1 MRFNLNVIGNII
13 GILLMI
19 NGFLMLTAVPFG
31 IYHSESSWKGILIS
45 SLINSALGAFLYYK
59 TKDAENKDLKRR
71 DGYLIVT
78 SSWICMCLFGMLPYI
93 ITGQIPNVSNAFF
106 ETVSGYTTT
115 GATILDDIESLDHS
129 ILYWRSLTQWIGGM
143 GIIVLAVAILPFL
156 GIGGMQLFVAEA
168 PVFSLD
174 KLQPRI
180 KETAKRLW
188 LIYISFTILL
198 FFILWAEGMNLFDAV
213 NHAMTTFA
221 TGGFST
227 KNASIGY
234 FESPLIQYTII
245 LFMIISAT
253 NFTLTYFALKLD
265 FRKVINNEE
274 FRIYFSFILILTL
287 IVFSTLVFIDNSYL
301 EETFR
306 DSLFNVASIV
316 TTSGFTTADFTG
328 WTEFITILFFILMFF
343 GACAGSTSGGIK
355 IVRHVILLK
364 NSYIEIKKQLH
375 QSGVFP
381 LKFNNRRVPAE
392 VVSNILA
399 FTMLYVVVFSLGS
412 IIMTIMGVDFMTSIG
427 SVAATLGNVGP
438 GIGDVGPSSTYN
450 SIPVGGKWFLAL
462 LMFIGRLELFTF
474 LMIITPI
481 FWRNN

>member
-1 MRFNLNVIGNII
+1 
-13 GILLMI
+13 
-19 NGFLMLTAVPFG
+19 
-31 IYHSESSWKGILIS
+31 
-45 SLINSALGAFLYYK
+45 
-59 TKDAENKDLKRR
+59 
-71 DGYLIVT
+71 
-78 SSWICMCLFGMLPYI
+78 
-93 ITGQIPNVSNAFF
+93 
-106 ETVSGYTTT
+106 
-115 GATILDDIESLDHS
+115 
-129 ILYWRSLTQWIGGM
+129 
-143 GIIVLAVAILPFL
+143 
-156 GIGGMQLFVAEA
+156 
-168 PVFSLD
+168 
-174 KLQPRI
+174 
-180 KETAKRLW
+180 
-188 LIYISFTILL
+188 
-198 FFILWAEGMNLFDAV
+198 MNLFDAV

-306 DSLFNVASIV
+306 DSLFNIASIV
-316 TTSGFTTADFTG
+316 TTSGYTTADFTG

-450 SIPVGGKWFLAL
+450 SIPVGGKWVLAL

>member
-1 MRFNLNVIGNII
+1 MRFNLKVIGNII

-19 NGFLMLTAVPFG
+19 NGMLMLTAIPFAL
-31 IYHSESSWKGILIS
+31 YHLEESWKGILLS
-45 SLINSALGAFLYYK
+45 SFINSFIGFLFYYN
-59 TKDAENKDLKRR
+59 TKNNKNKDLKRR

-78 SSWICMCLFGMLPYI
+78 LSWLFMCLFGMLPYI
-93 ITGQIPNVSNAFF
+93 FTSQIPNISNAFF

-115 GATILDDIESLDHS
+115 GASILDDVEALDYS

-180 KETAKRLW
+180 KETAQRLW

-198 FFILWAEGMNLFDAV
+198 FLIFWAEGMNLFEAV

-234 FESPLIQYTII
+234 FESPLIQYTVI
-245 LFMIISAT
+245 LFMFISAT

-265 FRKVINNEE
+265 FGKLYRNEE
-274 FRIYFSFILILTL
+274 FRIYCSFIIFLTITVFATLMLID
-287 IVFSTLVFIDNSYL
+287 SSYP
-301 EETFR
+301 EATFR
-306 DSLFNVASIV
+306 DSLFNIVSIV
-316 TTSGFTTADFTG
+316 TTTGFTTADFTG

-343 GACAGSTSGGIK
+343 GASAGSTSGGIK
-355 IVRHVILLK
+355 IVRHVVLLK

-375 QSGVFP
+375 QSGVFT
-381 LKFNNRRVPAE
+381 LKFNNRKVPKE

-399 FTMLYVVVFSLGS
+399 FTMLYVVIFSFGS
-412 IIMTIMGVDFMTSIG
+412 IVMTMMGIDFMTAIG

-438 GIGDVGPSSTYN
+438 GIGEVGPSSTYN
-450 SIPVGGKWFLAL
+450 SIPEAGKWFLSL

-481 FWRNN
+481 FWRSN

>member
-1 MRFNLNVIGNII
+1 MRFNLKVISNII

-31 IYHSESSWKGILIS
+31 IYHAESSWEGILLS
-45 SLINSALGAFLYYK
+45 SLINSSIGFILYYT
-59 TKDAENKDLKRR
+59 TKNNDNKELRKR

-78 SSWICMCLFGMLPYI
+78 SSWIMMCLFGMLPYI
-93 ITGQIPNVSNAFF
+93 LTGQIPDLANAFF

-115 GATILDDIESLDHS
+115 GASILNDIESLDHG

-168 PVFSLD
+168 PGVSID

-180 KETAKRLW
+180 KETAQRLW
-188 LIYISFTILL
+188 QIYISFTVIL
-198 FFILWAEGMNLFDAV
+198 FFILWAEGMDSFQAV

-227 KNASIGY
+227 KNASIGH

-245 LFMIISAT
+245 LFMFISAT
-253 NFTLTYFALKLD
+253 NFTLTYFAIKLD
-265 FRKVINNEE
+265 FKKVINNEE
-274 FRIYFSFILILTL
+274 FRIYFFFIIILTL
-287 IVFSTLVFIDNSYL
+287 IVFLTLLGIDSSYA

-306 DSLFNVASIV
+306 SALFSVVSIL
-316 TTSGFTTADFTG
+316 TTTGFTVVDFTG

-343 GACAGSTSGGIK
+343 GASAGSTSGGIK

-364 NSYIEIKKQLH
+364 NSYNEIKKQLH
-375 QSGVFP
+375 QSAVFT
-381 LKFNNRRVPAE
+381 LKFNNNKVPQS
-392 VVSNILA
+392 VVTNILA
-399 FTMLYVVVFSLGS
+399 FMMLYVVIFSLGS
-412 IIMTIMGVDFMTSIG
+412 IMMTILGVDFITSIG

-438 GIGDVGPSSTYN
+438 GIGEVGPTSNFN
-450 SIPVGGKWFLAL
+450 SIPNTGKYLLSL
-462 LMFIGRLELFTF
+462 LMFIGRLELLTF
-474 LMIITPI
+474 LMILTPV
-481 FWRNN
+481 FWKYN

>member
-1 MRFNLNVIGNII
+1 MRFNLKVIGNII

-31 IYHSESSWKGILIS
+31 IYHVESSWKGILLS
-45 SLINSALGAFLYYK
+45 SLINSAIGFFLYYS
-59 TKDAENKDLKRR
+59 TKNNQNKELRKR

-78 SSWICMCLFGMLPYI
+78 SSWIIMSFFGMLPYL
-93 ITGQIPNVSNAFF
+93 ITGQIPGVANAFF

-115 GATILDDIESLDHS
+115 GATILDDIESLDHG

-168 PVFSLD
+168 PGVSID

-180 KETAKRLW
+180 KETAQRLW
-188 LIYISFTILL
+188 QIYISFTVVL
-198 FFILWAEGMNLFDAV
+198 FFILWAEGMDLFQAV

-245 LFMIISAT
+245 LFMFISAT
-253 NFTLTYFALKLD
+253 NFTLTYFAINLNFK
-265 FRKVINNEE
+265 KVINNEE
-274 FRIYFSFILILTL
+274 FRIYFFFIIILTL
-287 IVFSTLVFIDNSYL
+287 IVFFTLLGIDSSYA

-306 DSLFNVASIV
+306 SALFSIV
-316 TTSGFTTADFTG
+316 SIITTTGFTTVDFTG
-328 WTEFITILFFILMFF
+328 WTEFITTLFFILMFF
-343 GACAGSTSGGIK
+343 GASAGSTSGGIK

-364 NSYIEIKKQLH
+364 NSYNEIKKQLH
-375 QSGVFP
+375 QSAVFT
-381 LKFNNRRVPAE
+381 LKFNNNKVPQS
-392 VVSNILA
+392 VVTNILA
-399 FTMLYVVVFSLGS
+399 FMMLYVVIFSMGS
-412 IIMTIMGVDFMTSIG
+412 IIMTILGVDFITSIG

-438 GIGDVGPSSTYN
+438 GIGEVGPSSNFN
-450 SIPVGGKWFLAL
+450 SIPNAGKYFLSL
-462 LMFIGRLELFTF
+462 LMFIGRLELLTF
-474 LMIITPI
+474 LMILTPV
-481 FWRNN
+481 FWKYN

>member
-19 NGFLMLTAVPFG
+19 NGMLMLTAIPFAF
-31 IYHSESSWKGILIS
+31 YHSEESWKGILLS
-45 SLINSALGAFLYYK
+45 SLINSLVGFFLYYK
-59 TKDAENKDLKRR
+59 TKNTKNKDLKRR

-78 SSWICMCLFGMLPYI
+78 SSWVCMCLFGMLPYI
-93 ITGQIPNVSNAFF
+93 FTNQIPNVSNAFF

-115 GATILDDIESLDHS
+115 GATILDDIEALDYS

-180 KETAKRLW
+180 KETAQRLW

-198 FFILWAEGMNLFDAV
+198 FFIFWAEGMNLFEAI

-234 FESPLIQYTII
+234 FESPLIQYTVI
-245 LFMIISAT
+245 LFMFISAT

-265 FRKVINNEE
+265 FGKLYRNEE
-274 FRIYFSFILILTL
+274 FRIYFSFIIILTFM
-287 IVFSTLVFIDNSYL
+287 VFGTLVLIDSRYP
-301 EETFR
+301 EATFR
-306 DSLFNVASIV
+306 DSLFNIVSIV
-316 TTSGFTTADFTG
+316 TTTGFTTADFTG

-343 GACAGSTSGGIK
+343 GASAGSTSGGIK
-355 IVRHVILLK
+355 IVRHVVLLK

-375 QSGVFP
+375 QSGVFT
-381 LKFNNRRVPAE
+381 LKFNNRKVPNE

-399 FTMLYVVVFSLGS
+399 FTMLYVVIFSFGS
-412 IIMTIMGVDFMTSIG
+412 IIMSLMGIDFMTAIG

-438 GIGDVGPSSTYN
+438 GIGEVGPSSTYN
-450 SIPVGGKWFLAL
+450 SMPEAGKWFLSL

-481 FWRNN
+481 FWRSN

>member
-19 NGFLMLTAVPFG
+19 NGMLMLTAIPFAF
-31 IYHSESSWKGILIS
+31 YHSEESWKGILLS
-45 SLINSALGAFLYYK
+45 SLINSLVGFFLYYK
-59 TKDAENKDLKRR
+59 TKNTKNKDLKRR

-78 SSWICMCLFGMLPYI
+78 SSWVCMCLFGMLPYI
-93 ITGQIPNVSNAFF
+93 FTNQIPNVSNAFF

-115 GATILDDIESLDHS
+115 GATILDDIEALDYS

-180 KETAKRLW
+180 KETAQRLW

-198 FFILWAEGMNLFDAV
+198 FFIFWAEGMNLFEAI

-234 FESPLIQYTII
+234 FESPLIQYTVI
-245 LFMIISAT
+245 LFMFISAT

-265 FRKVINNEE
+265 FGKLYRNEE
-274 FRIYFSFILILTL
+274 FRIYFSFIIILTFMVFGTLML
-287 IVFSTLVFIDNSYL
+287 IDSTYP
-301 EETFR
+301 EATFR
-306 DSLFNVASIV
+306 DSLFNIVSIV
-316 TTSGFTTADFTG
+316 TTTGFTTADFTG

-343 GACAGSTSGGIK
+343 GASAGSTSGGIK
-355 IVRHVILLK
+355 IVRHVVLLK
-364 NSYIEIKKQLH
+364 NSYIELKKQLH
-375 QSGVFP
+375 QSGVFT
-381 LKFNNRRVPAE
+381 LKFNNRKVPNE
-392 VVSNILA
+392 VISNILA
-399 FTMLYVVVFSLGS
+399 FTMLYVVIFSFGS
-412 IIMTIMGVDFMTSIG
+412 IIMSLMGIDFMTAIG

-438 GIGDVGPSSTYN
+438 GIGEVGPSSTYN
-450 SIPVGGKWFLAL
+450 SMPEAGKWFLSL

-481 FWRNN
+481 FWRSN

>member
-1 MRFNLNVIGNII
+1 MKFNLNVIGNII

-31 IYHSESSWKGILIS
+31 LYHSESSWKGILIS
-45 SLINSALGAFLYYK
+45 SLINSAVGAFLYYR

-93 ITGQIPNVSNAFF
+93 ITGQIPNASNAFF

-188 LIYISFTILL
+188 IIYISFTILL

-274 FRIYFSFILILTL
+274 FRIYVSFILILTL
-287 IVFSTLVFIDNSYL
+287 IVFSSLVLIDNSYL

-306 DSLFNVASIV
+306 DSLFNIASIV

>member
-1 MRFNLNVIGNII
+1 MRFNLKVIGNII

-31 IYHSESSWKGILIS
+31 IYHVETSWKGILLS
-45 SLINSALGAFLYYK
+45 SLINSAIGFFLYYS
-59 TKDAENKDLKRR
+59 TKNNQNKELRKR

-78 SSWICMCLFGMLPYI
+78 SSWIIMSFFGMLPYL
-93 ITGQIPNVSNAFF
+93 ITGQITGVANAFF

-115 GATILDDIESLDHS
+115 GATILDDIESLDHG

-156 GIGGMQLFVAEA
+156 GIGGMQLFVAQA
-168 PVFSLD
+168 PGVSID

-180 KETAKRLW
+180 KETAQRLW
-188 LIYISFTILL
+188 QIYISFTVVL
-198 FFILWAEGMNLFDAV
+198 FFILWAEGMDLFQAV

-245 LFMIISAT
+245 LFMFISAT
-253 NFTLTYFALKLD
+253 NFTLTYFAINLNFK
-265 FRKVINNEE
+265 KVINNEE
-274 FRIYFSFILILTL
+274 FRIYFFFILILTL
-287 IVFSTLVFIDNSYL
+287 IVFFTLLGIDSSYA

-306 DSLFNVASIV
+306 SALFSIV
-316 TTSGFTTADFTG
+316 SIITTTGFTTVDFTG

-343 GACAGSTSGGIK
+343 GASAGSTSGGIK

-364 NSYIEIKKQLH
+364 NSYNEIKKQLH
-375 QSGVFP
+375 QSAVFT
-381 LKFNNRRVPAE
+381 LKFNNNKVPQS
-392 VVSNILA
+392 VVTNILA
-399 FTMLYVVVFSLGS
+399 FMMLYVVIFSLGS
-412 IIMTIMGVDFMTSIG
+412 IIMTILGVDFITSIG

-438 GIGDVGPSSTYN
+438 GIGEVGPSSNYN
-450 SIPVGGKWFLAL
+450 SIPNAGKYFLSL
-462 LMFIGRLELFTF
+462 LMFIGRLELLTF
-474 LMIITPI
+474 LMILTPV
-481 FWRNN
+481 FWKYN

>member
-19 NGFLMLTAVPFG
+19 NGMLMLTAIPFAF
-31 IYHSESSWKGILIS
+31 YHSEESWKGILLS
-45 SLINSALGAFLYYK
+45 SLINSLVGFFLYYK
-59 TKDAENKDLKRR
+59 TKNTKNKDLKRR

-78 SSWICMCLFGMLPYI
+78 SSWVCMCLFGMLPYI
-93 ITGQIPNVSNAFF
+93 FTNQIPNVSNAFF

-115 GATILDDIESLDHS
+115 GATILDDIEALDYS

-180 KETAKRLW
+180 KETAQRLW

-198 FFILWAEGMNLFDAV
+198 FFIFWAEGMNLFEAI

-234 FESPLIQYTII
+234 FESPLIQYTVI
-245 LFMIISAT
+245 LFMFISAT

-265 FRKVINNEE
+265 FGKLYRNEE
-274 FRIYFSFILILTL
+274 FRIYFSFIIILTF
-287 IVFSTLVFIDNSYL
+287 IVFGTLMLIDSTYP
-301 EETFR
+301 EATFR
-306 DSLFNVASIV
+306 DSLFNIVSIV
-316 TTSGFTTADFTG
+316 TTTGFTTADFTG

-343 GACAGSTSGGIK
+343 GASAGSTSGGIK
-355 IVRHVILLK
+355 IVRHVVLLK
-364 NSYIEIKKQLH
+364 NSYIELKKQLH
-375 QSGVFP
+375 QSGVFT
-381 LKFNNRRVPAE
+381 LKFNNRKVPNE

-399 FTMLYVVVFSLGS
+399 FTMLYVVIFSFGS
-412 IIMTIMGVDFMTSIG
+412 IIMSLMGIDFMTAIG

-438 GIGDVGPSSTYN
+438 GIGEVGPSSTYN
-450 SIPVGGKWFLAL
+450 SMPEAGKWFLSL

-481 FWRNN
+481 FWRSN

>member
-1 MRFNLNVIGNII
+1 MRFNLKVIGNII

-31 IYHSESSWKGILIS
+31 IYHVESSWKGILLS
-45 SLINSALGAFLYYK
+45 SLINSAIGFFLYYS
-59 TKDAENKDLKRR
+59 TKNNQNKELRKR

-78 SSWICMCLFGMLPYI
+78 SSWIIMSFFGMLPYLM
-93 ITGQIPNVSNAFF
+93 TGQIPGVANAFF

-115 GATILDDIESLDHS
+115 GATILDDIESLDHG

-168 PVFSLD
+168 PGVSID

-180 KETAKRLW
+180 KETAQRLW
-188 LIYISFTILL
+188 QIYISFTVVL
-198 FFILWAEGMNLFDAV
+198 FFILWAEGMDLFQAV

-245 LFMIISAT
+245 LFMFISAT
-253 NFTLTYFALKLD
+253 NFTLTYFAINLNFK
-265 FRKVINNEE
+265 KVINNEE
-274 FRIYFSFILILTL
+274 FRIYFFFIIILTL
-287 IVFSTLVFIDNSYL
+287 IVFFTLLGIDSSYA

-306 DSLFNVASIV
+306 SALFSIV
-316 TTSGFTTADFTG
+316 SIITTTGFTTVDFTG

-343 GACAGSTSGGIK
+343 GASAGSTSGGIK

-364 NSYIEIKKQLH
+364 NSYNEIKKQLH
-375 QSGVFP
+375 QSAVFT
-381 LKFNNRRVPAE
+381 LKFNNNKVPQS
-392 VVSNILA
+392 VVTNILA
-399 FTMLYVVVFSLGS
+399 FMMLYVVIFYMGS
-412 IIMTIMGVDFMTSIG
+412 IIMTILGVDFITSIG

-438 GIGDVGPSSTYN
+438 GIGEVGPSSNFN
-450 SIPVGGKWFLAL
+450 SIPNVGKYFLSL
-462 LMFIGRLELFTF
+462 LMFIGRLELLTF
-474 LMIITPI
+474 LMILTPV
-481 FWRNN
+481 FWKYN

>member
-1 MRFNLNVIGNII
+1 MRFNLKVIGNII

-31 IYHSESSWKGILIS
+31 IYHVESSWKGILLS
-45 SLINSALGAFLYYK
+45 SLINSAIGFFLYYS
-59 TKDAENKDLKRR
+59 TKNNQNKELRKR

-78 SSWICMCLFGMLPYI
+78 SSWIIMSFFGMLPYL
-93 ITGQIPNVSNAFF
+93 ITGQIPGVANAFF

-115 GATILDDIESLDHS
+115 GATILDDIESLDHG

-168 PVFSLD
+168 PGVSID

-180 KETAKRLW
+180 KETAQRLW
-188 LIYISFTILL
+188 QIYISFTVVL
-198 FFILWAEGMNLFDAV
+198 FFILWAEGMDSFQAV

-245 LFMIISAT
+245 LFMFISAT
-253 NFTLTYFALKLD
+253 NFTLTYFAINLNFK
-265 FRKVINNEE
+265 KVINNEE
-274 FRIYFSFILILTL
+274 FRIYFFFIIILTL
-287 IVFSTLVFIDNSYL
+287 IVFFTLIGIDSSYA

-306 DSLFNVASIV
+306 SALFSIV
-316 TTSGFTTADFTG
+316 SIITTTGFTTVDFTG

-343 GACAGSTSGGIK
+343 GASAGSTSGGIK
-355 IVRHVILLK
+355 IVTHVILLK
-364 NSYIEIKKQLH
+364 NSYNEIKKQLH
-375 QSGVFP
+375 QSAVFTH
-381 LKFNNRRVPAE
+381 KFNNNKVPQS
-392 VVSNILA
+392 VVTNILA
-399 FTMLYVVVFSLGS
+399 FMMLYVVIFSLGS
-412 IIMTIMGVDFMTSIG
+412 IIMTILGVDFITSIG

-438 GIGDVGPSSTYN
+438 GIGEVGPSSNYN
-450 SIPVGGKWFLAL
+450 SIPNAGKYFLSL
-462 LMFIGRLELFTF
+462 LMLIGRLELLTF
-474 LMIITPI
+474 LMILTPV
-481 FWRNN
+481 FWKYN